1 MTTVDRSAL
10 VMHSAASM
18 FDIVNDVA
26 AYPQFLP
33 WCSAT
38 RIISVTDEEMVA
50 SVDVSKGGL
59 KYTFTTR
66 NRLQRPAFIQ
76 LELVEGPFR
85 QLTGKWDFK
94 ELNEQACKVSLSLSF
109 DFANKLAGMAMGK
122 VFNQIATTMV
132 EAFCKRAEVLYG
144 KA

>member
-1 MTTVDRSAL
+1 M
-10 VMHSAASM
+10 
-18 FDIVNDVA
+18 
-26 AYPQFLP
+26 
-33 WCSAT
+33 
-38 RIISVTDEEMVA
+38 A